1 MIDRDNII
9 RMARQCKMPYHYPTG
24 EIVGLEKLE
33 QFAAMVAAMV
43 AAIEREACA
52 QIADEAGPYTAAD
65 LIRARGRS

>member
-1 MIDRDNII
+1 MTDLDNIM
-9 RMARQCKMPYHYPTG
+9 RMARQCKMQYHYPTG

-33 QFAAMVAAMV
+33 QFAAMI

-65 LIRARGRS
+65 LIRARGRA